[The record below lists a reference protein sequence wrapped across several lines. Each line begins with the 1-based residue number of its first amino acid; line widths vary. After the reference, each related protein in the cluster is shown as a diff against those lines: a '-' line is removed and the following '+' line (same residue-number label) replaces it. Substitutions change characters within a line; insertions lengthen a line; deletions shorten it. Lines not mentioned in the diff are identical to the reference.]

1 MVTLIQS
8 KKLLEPEL
16 GEWEGVKKKMNVKLQ
31 GRKKTT
37 WNKGKDT
44 ENFKMLIFH
53 KLLMGMVAKKAV
65 NYIFETERMK
75 LYQ

>member
-1 MVTLIQS
+1 
-8 KKLLEPEL
+8 
-16 GEWEGVKKKMNVKLQ
+16 MNIKLQ

-44 ENFKMLIFH
+44 ETFKMLISR

-65 NYIFETERMK
+65 KYIWNWKDGALSIVKSNFLVSKSNQRYWIIYRIREF
-75 LYQ
+75 

>member
-1 MVTLIQS
+1 M
-8 KKLLEPEL
+8 
-16 GEWEGVKKKMNVKLQ
+16 GEWEGVKKMNIKLQ

-44 ENFKMLIFH
+44 ETFKMLISR
-53 KLLMGMVAKKAV
+53 KLLLGMVAKKAV
-65 NYIFETERMK
+65 KYIFETERME

>member
-1 MVTLIQS
+1 
-8 KKLLEPEL
+8 
-16 GEWEGVKKKMNVKLQ
+16 MNIKLQ

-44 ENFKMLIFH
+44 ETFKMLISR

-65 NYIFETERMK
+65 KYIFETERME

>member
-1 MVTLIQS
+1 ML
-8 KKLLEPEL
+8 
-16 GEWEGVKKKMNVKLQ
+16 KKMNVKLQ

-53 KLLMGMVAKKAV
+53 KLTYGNGSK
-65 NYIFETERMK
+65 ESC
-75 LYQ
+75 